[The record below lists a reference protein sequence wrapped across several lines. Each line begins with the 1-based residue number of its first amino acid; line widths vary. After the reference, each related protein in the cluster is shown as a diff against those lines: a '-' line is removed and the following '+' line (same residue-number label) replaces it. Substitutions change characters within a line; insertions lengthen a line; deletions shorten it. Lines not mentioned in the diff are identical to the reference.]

1 MKCHIYSFSY
11 TIITMTF
18 NPDIHNRRSIRL
30 QEYDYSSPGYYFV
43 TICAKDREC
52 IFGEIRNGIMGLSEL
67 GSIIHNEWL
76 NSQLIRKNIRLD
88 QFVVMPNHIH
98 GIVEII
104 DHKGIDHV
112 AGIDNGIDRN
122 QSLQR
127 QNPNIHQYGP
137 QSNNLFAIIR
147 GFKGATTKQINQ
159 YIGNSEGGSIW
170 QSRFYDRIINT
181 DVELEN
187 VKEYIRNNPIHWN
200 DDRNNPANTHLR
212 RD

>member
-1 MKCHIYSFSY
+1 MYMNNK
-11 TIITMTF
+11 F
-18 NPDIHNRRSIRL
+18 NPVIHHRHSIRL
-30 QEYDYSSPGYYFV
+30 PEYDYSSPGYYFV

-67 GSIIHNEWL
+67 GTIIHNEWL

-137 QSNNLFAIIR
+137 QSNNLFTIIR

-159 YIGNSEGGSIW
+159 YIGNIEGGSIW

-181 DVELEN
+181 VEELEN